1 MPEGCC
7 LYGRRLLV
15 VEDDYM
21 VAMDVVAALEGYG
34 ATIIGPAATV
44 NDALEL
50 IATEQIDAASLDI
63 NLGGERVYPVA
74 DALAACG
81 VPFVFASGYDPKVIP
96 EAYADIPRC
105 DKPVNSQLLMKA
117 LVGCLMDAPGTS
129 H

>member
-1 MPEGCC
+1 MPEGRC

-34 ATIIGPAATV
+34 AIIIGPAATV